1 MSDFNLNFSAQPH
14 EQPGDDE
21 AREARH
27 QILATLLGAYADG
40 ELPPATASHI
50 DAHLLGCAPC
60 RREVDI
66 HVSVRERLALEPVS
80 PSSDAFRQRIVG
92 TLAHTTLPVAV
103 PVTGDRA
110 SLPWWR
116 SIGAVIGVAAIMIV
130 AGLAVGRQIVSPER
144 RVATAAVTVDMM
156 TVPLL
161 TEVMA
166 DFRRV
171 TRGDLPGRARDLEAV
186 RAAVPFP
193 VEPIAGDAAR
203 LLAVWSTTLEGE
215 PAAVLAYRWHD
226 QLVFAYLVSEAVF
239 FRHSSVRAPVAAGSL
254 ISARNGTQGM
264 LAWAASRSGVIL
276 VGDVPLDALMALRRG
291 DAGR

>member
-1 MSDFNLNFSAQPH
+1 MSDLNLSFSAQPH

-27 QILATLLGAYADG
+27 QILATLLAAYADG
-40 ELPPATASHI
+40 ELPPETASHI

-60 RREVDI
+60 RREVDV
-66 HVSVRERLALEPVS
+66 HVSVRERLAREPVS
-80 PSSDAFRQRIVG
+80 PSSEAFRQRIVG
-92 TLAHTTLPVAV
+92 TLARTERPVAV
-103 PVTGDRA
+103 PVVAVRA

-116 SIGAVIGVAAIMIV
+116 WSAAVVAVVAIVIVAA
-130 AGLAVGRQIVSPER
+130 LAVGREVASPAR
-144 RVATAAVTVDMM
+144 SVAPATVTIDATA
-156 TVPLL
+156 VPLL
-161 TEVMA
+161 DEVMT

-171 TRGDLPGRARDLEAV
+171 TRGDLPGRARDLDAV

-203 LLAVWSTTLEGE
+203 LLAAWSTTLEGE
-215 PAAVLAYRWHD
+215 PAAVLAYRWRD

-239 FRHSSVRAPVAAGSL
+239 FRHSSVRAPVAAGAQ
-254 ISARNGTQGM
+254 IAARDGSQGM

-276 VGDVPLDALMALRRG
+276 VGDVPQEALMALRRG
-291 DAGR
+291 DPAR